1 MKHPH
6 QLADVLC
13 LSNLERHMVS
23 IKGGEFLMGGE
34 RYDNEQ
40 PIHKVKLDDYELCR
54 YPVSQ
59 QLWLDVM
66 EAYPEELYFQN
77 PHRPVEDVSWD
88 DIQTNFLPALREK
101 TRDNSWCLPTEAQ
114 WEYAARG
121 GNYARAYTY
130 AGSEQL
136 KEVGWYDDNS
146 LSETSPIAY
155 KRPNS
160 LGLYDM
166 SGNVFEW
173 CQDKYDSSYYQTLKD
188 QYGNQ
193 PAANPGGP
201 KAGSS
206 RVVRGGS
213 WDDDP
218 ASARVSNRDVG
229 TPYYRYI
236 VVGFRLCR
244 YSAR

>member
-1 MKHPH
+1 
-6 QLADVLC
+6 
-13 LSNLERHMVS
+13 MVS

-34 RYDNEQ
+34 RYDDEQ

-66 EAYPEELYFQN
+66 QAYLEELYFQN

-88 DIQTNFLPALREK
+88 DIQTKFLPALREK

-130 AGSEQL
+130 AGSDQL

-146 LSETSPIAY
+146 LSETSPIAC

-173 CQDKYDSSYYQTLKD
+173 CQDFYGGNYYQHLKD
-188 QYGNQ
+188 QYGDQ
-193 PAANPGGP
+193 PAPNPGGP
-201 KAGSS
+201 KEGN
-206 RVVRGGS
+206 RQVVRGGS
-213 WDDDP
+213 WYYYP
-218 ASARVSNRDVG
+218 SLARVSD
-229 TPYYRYI
+229 RYFNFPSDRLNG
-236 VVGFRLCR
+236 VGFRLCR